1 MNQSTYNCIHT
12 SILVELQW
20 IYLLIFQLLSVYSI
34 ILVRQFYH
42 PIKEEKRDVFDI
54 HEAIDPMNQWFMDV
68 EPKLEKLIPQLNF
81 PIVDCFRNRT

>member
-1 MNQSTYNCIHT
+1 MF
-12 SILVELQW
+12 VELQW

-34 ILVRQFYH
+34 ILVRQFNH
-42 PIKEEKRDVFDI
+42 PIKEEKQDVFDI